1 MSEKEKLYEQNKGTG
16 ILYHVFDDGCNCMG
30 CTGAAH
36 WPDVWDCIP
45 VIGCFVLV
53 LPFLSYGFDCNKP
66 DFGAKIYNLWI
77 DG

>member
-45 VIGCFVLV
+45 VTRFSTG
-53 LPFLSYGFDCNKP
+53 
-66 DFGAKIYNLWI
+66 
-77 DG
+77 